1 MKSPTYEHG
10 RRRGSVFRT
19 SDWGETEAPGDTYLW
34 DYAEVADDDDAE
46 FSDEHLQD
54 RLSSYESSPASSVA
68 SRRPTDDETDG
79 LPMRRRYSSMWEW
92 DYREVLPSPQHKAW
106 DCRGLP
112 RMQIRCYLR
121 MLTEVGRVGDFII
134 RKKQD
139 SAGYA
144 LTTKSN
150 QSGDLLTYR
159 IEMTASG
166 QSHIHGCE
174 ADENFETV
182 EALVDYYTAA
192 PRGSI
197 GAQLSVPVG
206 LWPFEDLSG
215 DPAVTGATGGWLQVQ
230 PGKRRKSNLA
240 KVIETTDLAEG
251 GEYIA
256 IDGGDGEVDGSEAVE
271 AKHSR
276 GDRAVQ
282 KLTTGNVSVPTAA
295 ELRSLSALAND
306 RIKMLKTAETARS
319 NGHTDTKQIRLDG
332 TIDEHDVLPALSV
345 V

>member
-1 MKSPTYEHG
+1 
-10 RRRGSVFRT
+10 
-19 SDWGETEAPGDTYLW
+19 
-34 DYAEVADDDDAE
+34 
-46 FSDEHLQD
+46 
-54 RLSSYESSPASSVA
+54 
-68 SRRPTDDETDG
+68 
-79 LPMRRRYSSMWEW
+79 
-92 DYREVLPSPQHKAW
+92 
-106 DCRGLP
+106 
-112 RMQIRCYLR
+112 

-166 QSHIHGCE
+166 QIHIHGCE

-306 RIKMLKTAETARS
+306 RIKMLKTAEAARS